1 MTLRIDDPEADRLA
15 QEVAFLTG
23 ETLVEAVKTSLAERL
38 ARERQRREA
47 KRLAERL
54 DEIARHCASLP
65 DHDTGSP
72 EEIIGYDEH
81 GAPR

>member
-15 QEVAFLTG
+15 QEVAAPTG
-23 ETLVEAVKTSLAERL
+23 ETLAEAVKISPAEPL

-47 KRLAERL
+47 RSLAQRR
-54 DEIARHCASLP
+54 DEIARHRASLP
-65 DHDTGSP
+65 DHDSRSP
-72 EEIIGYDEH
+72 DEIIGYDEH